1 MTWVAALEIARRLL
15 LPAILSGIIIWL
27 LANGFDIWVPVICS
41 VAEAAD
47 VFVTQC
53 NETGAL

>member
-1 MTWVAALEIARRLL
+1 MTWVAAIEIARRLL

-27 LANGFDIWVPVICS
+27 LANEHEMWVPAICA
-41 VAEAAD
+41 VADAAE

-53 NETGAL
+53 NETSI